1 LRGLDFLF
9 ILSFLFGL
17 YSLHRLLAVREQGEV
32 EKGIVYAEFRSEVR
46 KAVRNMSNVAGM
58 RDMFYFPYSRLREV
72 MRKL

>member
-1 LRGLDFLF
+1 
-9 ILSFLFGL
+9 
-17 YSLHRLLAVREQGEV
+17 
-32 EKGIVYAEFRSEVR
+32 VYAEFRSEVR